1 MTRPRDLLA
10 TLLRPGIG
18 LVEVFADPVEL
29 VGEAMKGALVLRV
42 ELLEQVL
49 LVEYSLE
56 ALDGGAD
63 FLVENP
69 DDFFC

>member
-1 MTRPRDLLA
+1 
-10 TLLRPGIG
+10 
-18 LVEVFADPVEL
+18 
-29 VGEAMKGALVLRV
+29 MKGALVLRV
-42 ELLEQVL
+42 EFLEQVF
-49 LVEYSLE
+49 LVENSLK

>member
-1 MTRPRDLLA
+1 M
-10 TLLRPGIG
+10 
-18 LVEVFADPVEL
+18 
-29 VGEAMKGALVLRV
+29 LRV
-42 ELLEQVL
+42 EFLEQVF
-49 LVEYSLE
+49 LVENCLK

>member
-1 MTRPRDLLA
+1 
-10 TLLRPGIG
+10 
-18 LVEVFADPVEL
+18 
-29 VGEAMKGALVLRV
+29 MKGALVLRV

-49 LVEYSLE
+49 LVKYSLE